1 MQAQHG
7 QVLKVNASMVLRIP
21 TGYLYTASAYAYYNM
36 NMPACKGRS
45 WHHARPSCFPPFG
58 GGIIKSTEHT
68 ATPWLRAKPEDQ
80 QGKSGEKPAL
90 ALDFLQAVSVERMR
104 TKGALCPVIGKPRRL
119 MQPRRHGQISPR
131 RIRKPEDLRTFYSP
145 RKMRAQNIIFNV
157 HYKRQ
162 F

>member
-1 MQAQHG
+1 
-7 QVLKVNASMVLRIP
+7 
-21 TGYLYTASAYAYYNM
+21 M

-45 WHHARPSCFPPFG
+45 GHYARPSCFPPFG

-90 ALDFLQAVSVERMR
+90 AQDFLQAVSVERMR

-119 MQPRRHGQISPR
+119 TQPRRHGQISPR

-145 RKMRAQNIIFNV
+145 RKMRAQNIVLMCIISGGFETFAELPL
-157 HYKRQ
+157 HFFIKTRCGKE
-162 F
+162 